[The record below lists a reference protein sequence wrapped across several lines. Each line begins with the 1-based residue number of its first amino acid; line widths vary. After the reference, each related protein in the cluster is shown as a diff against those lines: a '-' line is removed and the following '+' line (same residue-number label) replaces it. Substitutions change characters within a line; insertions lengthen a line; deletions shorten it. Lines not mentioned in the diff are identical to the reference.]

1 MINVSRWSNLQ
12 NLKPA
17 WRVTLNGNDLTGRM
31 APRLMSLTITE
42 SRSDEADQL
51 DITLSDADGLLE
63 IPTRNAKLEVAI
75 GFEHTGLV
83 EKGEYHV
90 DEVEHRGAP
99 DHIVIRAR
107 SAAMDGALRT
117 RTERS
122 FHKKKI
128 ADIVNTIAAANG
140 LEAVVD
146 NYIGNKL
153 IDHIDQT
160 NESDLAFLNRLGK
173 RFDVVVTVKE
183 SKLLFILAHG
193 GRKVSGDKM
202 PIKRILRA
210 EGDQH
215 SFIEASRDNS
225 YTGVTAFWLEP
236 RKSKRNKVIY
246 GAIGNAKQLRETYGN
261 ESDALEAAKAEWQR
275 IQRGEATMKFSMAVG
290 VPELSPQYIIQFPD
304 MKKPISEKDWLI
316 KTITHTLDE
325 SGLTSNLDLELV
337 GDDSAN

>member
-1 MINVSRWSNLQ
+1 MINRQFNLRYQ
-12 NLKPA
+12 KPV
-17 WRVTLNGNDLTGRM
+17 WRVTLDGGDLTSIM

-51 DITLSDADGLLE
+51 DITLSDADGRLE
-63 IPTRNAKLEVAI
+63 IPSRNAKLTVAI

-83 EKGEYHV
+83 EKGEFHV
-90 DEVEHRGAP
+90 DEVEHRGSP

-128 ADIVNTIAAANG
+128 ADIVETIAVANG
-140 LEAVVD
+140 LEAVFD
-146 NYIGNKL
+146 KYIGDKV

-173 RFDVVVTVKE
+173 RYDVVATVKE
-183 SKLLFILAHG
+183 GKLLFVFAHG
-193 GRKVSGDKM
+193 GKKVSGEKM
-202 PIKRILRA
+202 PIKTIFRA

-215 SFIEASRDNS
+215 SFIEASRDNT
-225 YTGVTAFWLEP
+225 YTGVTAFWMEP
-236 RKSKRNKVIY
+236 RKSKRNKVVY
-246 GAIGNAKQLRETYGN
+246 GAIENAKQLRETYGN
-261 ESDALEAAKAEWQR
+261 ENDALEAAKAEWQR
-275 IQRGEATMKFSMAVG
+275 IQRGEATMRFSMAIG

-316 KTITHTLDE
+316 KKIVHKLDD
-325 SGLTSNLDLELV
+325 SGLTSDLELELV
-337 GDDSAN
+337 GDDE

>member
-1 MINVSRWSNLQ
+1 MNLL
-12 NLKPA
+12 NPHYLKPV
-17 WRVTLNGNDLTGRM
+17 WRVTLDGQDLTDKM
-31 APRLMSLTITE
+31 APRLMSLSIAE

-51 DITLSDADGLLE
+51 DITLSDADGALE
-63 IPTRNAKLEVAI
+63 LPTRNAKLLVAI
-75 GFEHTGLV
+75 GFEHAGLV
-83 EKGEYHV
+83 EKGEFHV

-128 ADIVNTIAAANG
+128 ADIVKTIAVANK

-146 NYIGNKL
+146 KYIGSKV

-173 RFDVVVTVKE
+173 RYDVVATVKE
-183 SKLLFILAHG
+183 GKLLFILAHG
-193 GRKVSGDKM
+193 GKKVSGDKM
-202 PIKRILRA
+202 PTRTIYRA

-215 SFIEASRDNS
+215 SFIQASRDNT
-225 YTGVTAFWLEP
+225 YTGVTAYWMEP
-236 RKSKRNKVIY
+236 RKSKRNKVVY

-261 ESDALEAAKAEWQR
+261 EKDALEAAKAEWQR

-290 VPELSPQYIIQFPD
+290 IPELSPQYIIKFAD
-304 MKKPISEKDWLI
+304 MKKPITEKDWLI
-316 KTITHTLDE
+316 KTITHKLDD
-325 SGLTSNLDLELV
+325 SGLTSDLDLELV
-337 GDDSAN
+337 GEEN